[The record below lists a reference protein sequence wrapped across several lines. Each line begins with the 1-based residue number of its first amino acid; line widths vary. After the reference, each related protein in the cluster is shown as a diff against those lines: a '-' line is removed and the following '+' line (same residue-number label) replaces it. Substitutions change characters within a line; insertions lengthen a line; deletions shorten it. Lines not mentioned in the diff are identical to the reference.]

1 MILFR
6 DIFLHDY
13 LRPHQITLNERNQIC
28 MMDYKD
34 GEVIVA
40 TPCEHLFHKRCLQ
53 EWFQLSRTCPVCR
66 TDVPEATSEDDGN
79 RSISLSESDELRG
92 ENNVFGRDENQQ
104 ISSFIRFVRRERMQ
118 ASEDISNRTGVT
130 SVGEQSATANAIN
143 NSNGDNN
150 QGNHLERMHNV

>member
-92 ENNVFGRDENQQ
+92 ENNAFWRDENQQ

-118 ASEDISNRTGVT
+118 ASGDISNRTGAT
-130 SVGEQSATANAIN
+130 SSGEQSTTAPVW
-143 NSNGDNN
+143 SSDPT
-150 QGNHLERMHNV
+150 